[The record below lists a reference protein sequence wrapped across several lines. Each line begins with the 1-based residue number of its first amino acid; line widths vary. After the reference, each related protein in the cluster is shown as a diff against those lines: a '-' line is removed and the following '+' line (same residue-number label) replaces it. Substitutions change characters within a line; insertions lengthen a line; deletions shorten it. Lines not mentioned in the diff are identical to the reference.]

1 MKFAEPLVRGTLV
14 KRYKRFLSDIELPDG
29 ELVVAHCANPG
40 AMLGLNA
47 AGSEVWLSRSKN
59 PARKL
64 AYSWELVR
72 VGDHLVGINTSL
84 PNGIVAEA
92 VETGKIEELRGYHA
106 VRREV
111 RYGVNSRIDLLL
123 EGPGKPT
130 CYVEIKNVHLKR
142 GKAAEFPDCP
152 TVRGAKHLR
161 ELTEMVSQG
170 ARAVMVY
177 LVQRGD
183 CDYFTVADDL
193 DPVYGKTL
201 RDAMQRGVEAI
212 CYSCDVNVNAIEL
225 GGRLPIRLSETISV
239 MGSVKAMKRRMP

>member
-1 MKFAEPLVRGTLV
+1 MKFSEPLVRGTLV
-14 KRYKRFLSDIELPDG
+14 KRYKRFLSDIELPGG

-40 AMLGLNA
+40 AMLGLNET
-47 AGSEVWLSRSKN
+47 GSEVWLSRSNN
-59 PARKL
+59 PKRKL

-72 VGDHLVGINTSL
+72 VGKHLVGINTGL

-92 VETGKIEELRGYHA
+92 ILAGHIRELRGYDTL
-106 VRREV
+106 RREV

-123 EGPGKPT
+123 DATGKPT

-142 GKAAEFPDCP
+142 GAAAEFPDCP

-161 ELTEMVSQG
+161 ELTEMVAQG
-170 ARAVMVY
+170 HRAVMVY

-193 DPVYGKTL
+193 DPAYGKAL
-201 RDAMQRGVEAI
+201 REAMKRGVEAL
-212 CYSCDVNVNAIEL
+212 CYTCKVTVDSIEI
-225 GGRLPIRLSETISV
+225 GGTLPVRV
-239 MGSVKAMKRRMP
+239 

>member
-1 MKFAEPLVRGTLV
+1 MKFSEPLVRGTLV
-14 KRYKRFLSDIELPDG
+14 KRYKRFLSDIQLSDG

-40 AMLGLNA
+40 AMLGLNT
-47 AGSEVWLSRSKN
+47 AGAEVWLSRSRN

-72 VGDHLVGINTSL
+72 VGEHLVGINTGL
-84 PNGIVAEA
+84 PNAIVAEA
-92 VETGKIEELRGYHA
+92 VQAGKIKELRGYDTI
-106 VRREV
+106 RREV

-123 EGPGKPT
+123 DAPGKPT

-142 GKAAEFPDCP
+142 GPAAEFPDCP

-161 ELTEMVSQG
+161 ELAEMVALG
-170 ARAVMVY
+170 YRAVMVY

-193 DPVYGKTL
+193 DPAYGRAFREAL
-201 RDAMQRGVEAI
+201 QRGVEAI
-212 CYSCDVNVNAIEL
+212 CYTCKVTVDAIEIGRAL
-225 GGRLPIRLSETISV
+225 PVRLPDRPLLKIA
-239 MGSVKAMKRRMP
+239 K